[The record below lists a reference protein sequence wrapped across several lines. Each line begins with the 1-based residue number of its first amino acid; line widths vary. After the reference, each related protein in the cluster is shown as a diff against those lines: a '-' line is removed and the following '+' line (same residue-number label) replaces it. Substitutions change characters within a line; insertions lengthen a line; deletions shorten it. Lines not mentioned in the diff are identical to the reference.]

1 MKHLLPIPPLFLLY
15 FLQMKAFNV
24 IIFVTYY
31 DVYSDECIEGTYI
44 RFLGLG
50 ITQKQIVHATQM
62 LISYSNSVI

>member
-1 MKHLLPIPPLFLLY
+1 
-15 FLQMKAFNV
+15 MKAFNV